1 MEVARATQS
10 WDALHMLPFADMK
23 IRNLTV
29 LRNAGR
35 SIIGHAYSRVTERG
49 VHLAIARRELAEP
62 SDAPK
67 PWKCEFSGVG
77 AFLDA
82 HQDTAI
88 CFLEELPDAC
98 SASPSFRHFCA
109 RPPWCIP
116 RRFDNALR
124 NRAWDGERVRK
135 SRYGVASPCRNAAQM
150 ELRPTPHHH
159 RWRARWR
166 MGSVRLIWRPNVP
179 FGGPPRRARR
189 KYYGGTGA
197 FRGRRDGRPRPCG
210 SEPLSPSGH
219 RPNRRGGR
227 PRSRAP
233 RRPHNGGRSPV
244 SRRFQRPGM
253 PLRSQGGS
261 RDGSRI
267 RGRGPHGSPR
277 SLRGDCQSVGTTIA
291 NRGFHR

>member
-29 LRNAGR
+29 LRNAGQ

-150 ELRPTPHHH
+150 EPRPTPHHR
-159 RWRARWR
+159 RWRA
-166 MGSVRLIWRPNVP
+166 L
-179 FGGPPRRARR
+179 
-189 KYYGGTGA
+189 
-197 FRGRRDGRPRPCG
+197 
-210 SEPLSPSGH
+210 
-219 RPNRRGGR
+219 
-227 PRSRAP
+227 
-233 RRPHNGGRSPV
+233 
-244 SRRFQRPGM
+244 
-253 PLRSQGGS
+253 
-261 RDGSRI
+261 
-267 RGRGPHGSPR
+267 
-277 SLRGDCQSVGTTIA
+277 
-291 NRGFHR
+291 